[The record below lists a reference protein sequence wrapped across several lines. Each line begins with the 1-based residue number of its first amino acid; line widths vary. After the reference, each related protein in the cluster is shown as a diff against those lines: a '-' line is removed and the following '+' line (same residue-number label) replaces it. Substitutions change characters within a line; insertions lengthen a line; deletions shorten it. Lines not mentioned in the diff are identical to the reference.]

1 MNLYKLATG
10 ITTNDI
16 ETNKEK
22 KKTKKK
28 DIFNNIS
35 SKKQKL
41 KIIEDKIYDK
51 NNKNKLININL
62 QNNNNNDNDNQEII
76 KKKEQIE
83 ILKEQLN
90 LPNLV
95 NQDKKYI
102 KANLKKAENSLIILQ
117 NKQNKK

>member
-10 ITTNDI
+10 ITDNIKKD
-16 ETNKEK
+16 KEK

-28 DIFNNIS
+28 DIFNNIG
-35 SKKQKL
+35 SKKYKL
-41 KIIEDKIYDK
+41 KIIENKIYDK
-51 NNKNKLININL
+51 NKKNEVINKNINY
-62 QNNNNNDNDNQEII
+62 DNDDIENAEII
-76 KKKEQIE
+76 KQKEKIE

-90 LPNLV
+90 QSNLV

-102 KANLKKAENSLIILQ
+102 KANIKKAENSLIILQ